1 VSLLLLDT
9 QFAKQTSIIIILV
22 AFTIVVYFCRYSMVH
37 QDFQLRSSW
46 GSITMIIMST
56 MVAVVVIF
64 VHSL

>member
-1 VSLLLLDT
+1 MSLLLLDT

-22 AFTIVVYFCRYSMVH
+22 AFTIVVYCCRYSMVH